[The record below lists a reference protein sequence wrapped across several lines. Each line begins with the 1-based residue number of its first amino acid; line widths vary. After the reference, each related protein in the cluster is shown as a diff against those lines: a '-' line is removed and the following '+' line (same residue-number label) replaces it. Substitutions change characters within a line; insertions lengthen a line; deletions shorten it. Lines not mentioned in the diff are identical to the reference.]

1 MFALGFGGTRIGSTI
16 LKSLIQTSTTLGMN
30 TVTRKFPAMGS
41 ALSGWRVE
49 VMKLQTKSLWVILSL
64 VAVVV
69 VLAALV
75 PLAVI
80 WALNTLFSL
89 GIAYTVWTWLAV
101 IVLLGAIKGEVK
113 VAKE

>member
-1 MFALGFGGTRIGSTI
+1 
-16 LKSLIQTSTTLGMN
+16 
-30 TVTRKFPAMGS
+30 
-41 ALSGWRVE
+41 
-49 VMKLQTKSLWVILSL
+49 MKLQTKSLWVILSL